1 MQSYFAFPKSI
12 RLNSTHYFIM
22 IIPNKRALQHIAFN
36 YLLNI
41 EFQDFM
47 KTQKECTEKPY
58 YLFDY

>member
-1 MQSYFAFPKSI
+1 
-12 RLNSTHYFIM
+12 M